1 MHANA
6 FEAQLDKLSGDD
18 VLLPPN
24 IAYLTWWGGM
34 VLLTLGC
41 FSPLC

>member
-6 FEAQLDKLSGDD
+6 FEDQLDKLSGDD
-18 VLLPPN
+18 VLLPL
-24 IAYLTWWGGM
+24 IFLTWWGGM

-41 FSPLC
+41 FSPLY